1 MSHFLLYFTF
11 KFQKPYFLQMYCY
24 FKHRNTLNTMFQKF
38 HFGSTGTGLVNIGTN
53 TQKTN
58 NN

>member
-11 KFQKPYFLQMYCY
+11 NFQKPYFLQMYCY
-24 FKHRNTLNTMFQKF
+24 FKHRNTLNT
-38 HFGSTGTGLVNIGTN
+38 GLVNIGTN